1 VVIREGKNREVRR
14 IMEHLGHKVGRL
26 IRVSYGPFQLGEL
39 AEGGVDQVKPRV
51 LADQLGITD
60 TSQSVAEN
68 DGRAFGK
75 VKTRNKSRDKSKDR
89 DRTSKDPG
97 ARQKQRRTAPAKPQ
111 RGQDANHR
119 RSTSRNKAG
128 GSGRR

>member
-1 VVIREGKNREVRR
+1 MYI
-14 IMEHLGHKVGRL
+14 I
-26 IRVSYGPFQLGEL
+26 

-68 DGRAFGK
+68 DGRATAK
-75 VKTRNKSRDKSKDR
+75 VKTRNKSRDISRDKSKDR